1 MSGSSFLVLDTNVV
15 LYHLGGRLLK
25 PLEKKQY
32 IISIITEIE
41 LLSYSSIEADEI
53 NAIQNFVSD
62 VTVVE
67 LKNLLKIET
76 IALRK
81 KYNLKVPDA
90 IVAATALKLDC
101 PLLNNDK
108 KLLNVSEI
116 EAYPVKLTPN

>member
-1 MSGSSFLVLDTNVV
+1 MLEKSR
-15 LYHLGGRLLK
+15 GRLLK

-101 PLLNNDK
+101 PLLTNDK
-108 KLLNVSEI
+108 KLLSISEI

>member
-90 IVAATALKLDC
+90 IVAASALKLDC
-101 PLLNNDK
+101 PLLTNDK
-108 KLLNVSEI
+108 KLLSISEI
-116 EAYPVKLTPN
+116 EAYPVKLTSN